1 MVQNNSTRPLRET
14 FADPTSLQN
23 GVIAFYDQRGSTA
36 AKVSRS
42 EAQWVTETAFVYDLI
57 IQTAREHFPEVVWN
71 VMGDGVVLFYPD
83 PNAAVPAILTAI
95 EVLEK
100 MERASRPI
108 SGGGGSID
116 TQMSV
121 GIGSGLMRWF
131 EAPGGALNA
140 LGLVAD
146 RAARLCSLA
155 SPQALFIDASTP
167 LAANFL
173 QIESQYGRAT
183 GRTAEEYQGKEQKAD
198 LKGLP
203 GSVSYY
209 EVLWSKNLFGVK
221 SEALSEKVAQHTGG
235 ASDSFPA
242 GRGKAVSTSSGDK
255 IVGAVKSKHDS
266 FAFITAENSSEDFFV
281 APNLMVNREDFDTL
295 RVGDKV
301 AFVAVEASAAGKNRR
316 AGATMVNGLF
326 YEGSVAS
333 PTLGRTYGWVIAKD
347 QLNNRRYL
355 WASGRELGP
364 FKPYEMVSFKL
375 EINAT
380 GASAVEL
387 AELDE
392 SEEPPV
398 AS

>member
-1 MVQNNSTRPLRET
+1 MVQSTSTRPLRET
-14 FADPTSLQN
+14 FADPTSLKN

-36 AKVSRS
+36 AKTSKS
-42 EAQWVTETAFVYDLI
+42 EAQWITETAFVYDLI
-57 IQTAREHFPEVVWN
+57 IHTAREQFPEVVWN

-95 EVLEK
+95 QVLEK
-100 MERASRPI
+100 MEQAARPI

-116 TQMSV
+116 TQLSV
-121 GIGSGLMRWF
+121 GIGSGPMRWF
-131 EAPGGALNA
+131 QAPGGALNA

-198 LKGLP
+198 LKGLQ

-209 EVLWSKNLFGVK
+209 EVMWSKNLFGVK
-221 SEALSEKVAQHTGG
+221 SEALSEKVAEHNASSSTSGG
-235 ASDSFPA
+235 P
-242 GRGKAVSTSSGDK
+242 GRGRAVSTSSGEK
-255 IVGAVKSKHDS
+255 LAGTIKSKRDT
-266 FAFITAENSSEDFFV
+266 FAFITAETGEDFFV
-281 APNLMVNREDFDTL
+281 APNLMVNSEDFETL
-295 RVGDKV
+295 KVGDRV
-301 AFVAVEASAAGKNRR
+301 AFVAAEASTTGKSRR
-316 AGATMVNGLF
+316 AGAVMISGLF
-326 YEGSVAS
+326 YEGRAAS
-333 PTLGRTYGWVIAKD
+333 PMAGRTYGWVVTSD
-347 QLNNRRYL
+347 QLNNRRYV
-355 WASGRELGP
+355 WASSAELAP
-364 FKPYEMVSFKL
+364 YKPYALVSFKL
-375 EINAT
+375 AIGLH

-387 AELDE
+387 ADVDDT
-392 SEEPPV
+392 EEGSA